1 MSIALRDLRR
11 PRDRLRHSNP
21 APGLSPSA
29 VSPPDDERPLW
40 QLVAILYS
48 GIAFLAAL
56 LIAVCFLAAYLV
68 TGSAY

>member
-1 MSIALRDLRR
+1 MSIALRDVRR
-11 PRDRLRHSNP
+11 PRDRLRRFKP
-21 APGLSPSA
+21 ALGPSA
-29 VSPPDDERPLW
+29 FAPPDDEPPLW

-48 GIAFLAAL
+48 AIALLAVL